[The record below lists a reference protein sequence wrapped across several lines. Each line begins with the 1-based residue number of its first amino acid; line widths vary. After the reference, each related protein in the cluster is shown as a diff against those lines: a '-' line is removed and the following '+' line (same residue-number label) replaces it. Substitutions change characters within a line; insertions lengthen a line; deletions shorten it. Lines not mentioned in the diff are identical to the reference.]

1 MNQIWMQPEPAR
13 GATSPRTLSFSARG
27 GASAFFEVEAGDRL
41 RIVDPE
47 GCQPAFL
54 YARPDA
60 FGAAAADG
68 RVASNVGDLLRRR
81 GEGMGGEAES
91 AALARHGLAASDLEA
106 HALFHGESQ
115 PGSAF
120 EVTAAAASVCVLIVP
135 GGPMEPDAQD
145 PPTDLRVEIEP
156 ATSLEGRAP
165 PPLAPPLLDLR
176 VRAATAEAFTVKA
189 GQYIQIIDVDGRQC
203 ADFLAFDSVALEAGD
218 EYGLDATTTHTLM
231 GSTAPKPGLLSKYF
245 DARMVPL
252 VEIVQDTVGRH
263 DTFMLACS
271 AKYYE
276 DMGYPGH
283 SNCTDNF
290 NAVLRPHGVQPKKGW
305 PAINFFY
312 NTVAGPDDRITMD
325 EPWSRA
331 GDYVL
336 LRALTDLVCATSSCA
351 DDIDPA
357 NGWCP
362 TDIHVRVY
370 DSESAFSKGMSHRMT
385 PDAEPRLTRES
396 GFHPRTAA
404 LTRKMED
411 YRGFWVPTCFNAA
424 GPLEE
429 YWACRE
435 RATIMDLSVL
445 RKFEVIGPDAEDLM
459 QLAVTRNVR
468 KLAVNQIVYTA
479 MCNPH
484 GGMIDD
490 GTLFRLGQNNFR
502 WICGDEYSGIWLR
515 KLAEEHKLKV
525 WVKSSTDQLHNV
537 SVQGPR
543 SRAILSSLV
552 VSPPQEPTIDEL
564 KWFRFTVG
572 RIDGVPVLVSRT
584 GYTGELG
591 YEVWCHPS
599 RATDLWDA
607 IMRAGEPHGLTP
619 MGLAALDMLRI
630 EAGLVFAGYDFC
642 DQTDPFEAGIGFTVP
657 KDKPDHYIG
666 SEAVERRRD
675 NPHKRMVG
683 LDVTGNEPVV
693 HGDPVYDGRTQI
705 GIVTS
710 ATKSPVLGKTIA
722 LARLD
727 VSAAALGRSVEIGKL
742 DGHQK
747 RLSATIVA
755 FPHFD
760 PKKIRVRVG
769 PPASED
775 LGKLCFPKPSP
786 ETVAT
791 AGIPA

>member
-1 MNQIWMQPEPAR
+1 MNLIWMPGADTQ
-13 GATSPRTLSFSARG
+13 ATSPRPRTRSFVARG
-27 GASAFFEVEAGDRL
+27 GSSCAFEVGEGDRI

-47 GCQPAFL
+47 GRQQAFL
-54 YARPDA
+54 YVQGYT
-60 FGAAAADG
+60 FGTGVPGRGAVTKTGEALTRTLPGGQAVAAE
-68 RVASNVGDLLRRR
+68 LLRRISR
-81 GEGMGGEAES
+81 SEFVEHRLFEADSEAGAVFVATADAASACVLVIPGEAM
-91 AALARHGLAASDLEA
+91 A
-106 HALFHGESQ
+106 
-115 PGSAF
+115 
-120 EVTAAAASVCVLIVP
+120 
-135 GGPMEPDAQD
+135 PDGQN

-156 ATSLEGRAP
+156 AASSEGLPP

-176 VRAATAEAFTVKA
+176 VKAATAEAYTVKA
-189 GQYIQIIDVDGRQC
+189 GQYIQIVDVEGRQC
-203 ADFLAFDSVALEAGD
+203 ADFLAFDAVALADGQEF
-218 EYGLDATTTHTLM
+218 GLDATTTHTLM

-252 VEIVQDTVGRH
+252 VEIIQDTVGRH

-290 NAVLRPHGVQPKKGW
+290 NAVLNPHGVQPKKGW

-312 NTVAGPDDRITMD
+312 NTVAGPDDLITMD
-325 EPWSRA
+325 EPWSRP

-357 NGWCP
+357 NGWIP
-362 TDIHVRVY
+362 TDIHVRIY
-370 DSESAFSKGMSHRMT
+370 DAESAFSKGMSHRMT

-396 GFHPRTAA
+396 GFHSRTAA

-435 RATIMDLSVL
+435 RAIIMDLSVL

-459 QLAVTRNVR
+459 QLAMTRNVR

-502 WICGDEYSGIWLR
+502 WICGDEYSGVWLR
-515 KLAEEHKLKV
+515 KLAEENKMKV

-537 SVQGPR
+537 AVQGPK
-543 SRAILSSLV
+543 SRTILASLL
-552 VSPPQEPTIDEL
+552 VSPPQEPTVDEL

-572 RIDGVPVLVSRT
+572 RIEGVPVLVSRT

-591 YEVWCHPS
+591 YEVWCHPGQ
-599 RATDLWDA
+599 ATAVWDS
-607 IMRAGEPHGLTP
+607 IVKAGAPHGMMP

-630 EAGLVFAGYDFC
+630 EAGLVFAGFDFC

-657 KDKPDHYIG
+657 KDKPDHYVG
-666 SEAVERRRD
+666 SEAVARRRD
-675 NPHKRMVG
+675 NPHRRMVG
-683 LDVTGNEPVV
+683 LDVSGNEHVG
-693 HGDPVYDGRTQI
+693 HGDPVYDGRTQV
-705 GIVTS
+705 GVVTS
-710 ATKSPVLGKTIA
+710 ATKSPILGKTIA

-727 VSAAALGRSVEIGKL
+727 VSAATIGRPVEIGKL

-747 RLSATIVA
+747 RLAATIVA

-760 PKKIRVRVG
+760 PQKTRVRTEL
-769 PPASED
+769 PAPGSTEVATPMTSLD
-775 LGKLCFPKPSP
+775 A
-786 ETVAT
+786 VAT

>member
-1 MNQIWMQPEPAR
+1 
-13 GATSPRTLSFSARG
+13 
-27 GASAFFEVEAGDRL
+27 
-41 RIVDPE
+41 
-47 GCQPAFL
+47 
-54 YARPDA
+54 
-60 FGAAAADG
+60 
-68 RVASNVGDLLRRR
+68 
-81 GEGMGGEAES
+81 
-91 AALARHGLAASDLEA
+91 
-106 HALFHGESQ
+106 
-115 PGSAF
+115 
-120 EVTAAAASVCVLIVP
+120 
-135 GGPMEPDAQD
+135 
-145 PPTDLRVEIEP
+145 
-156 ATSLEGRAP
+156 
-165 PPLAPPLLDLR
+165 
-176 VRAATAEAFTVKA
+176 
-189 GQYIQIIDVDGRQC
+189 
-203 ADFLAFDSVALEAGD
+203 
-218 EYGLDATTTHTLM
+218 
-231 GSTAPKPGLLSKYF
+231 
-245 DARMVPL
+245 
-252 VEIVQDTVGRH
+252 
-263 DTFMLACS
+263 
-271 AKYYE
+271 
-276 DMGYPGH
+276 
-283 SNCTDNF
+283 
-290 NAVLRPHGVQPKKGW
+290 
-305 PAINFFY
+305 
-312 NTVAGPDDRITMD
+312 MD

-515 KLAEEHKLKV
+515 RLAEDHKLKV

-543 SRAILSSLV
+543 SRAILSGLV

-599 RATDLWDA
+599 QATAIWDS
-607 IMRAGEPHGLTP
+607 IVTAGEPQGLTP

-630 EAGLVFAGYDFC
+630 EAGLVFAGLRFLRPDRPVRGGHRLHGA
-642 DQTDPFEAGIGFTVP
+642 QGQAGRLYRVGGRGAAAGQPATSGWSASTSRATSPSGTEIPSMTAGP
-657 KDKPDHYIG
+657 RSG
-666 SEAVERRRD
+666 SSPAPRNRRSSARPSPWRASTSRRR
-675 NPHKRMVG
+675 PSVG
-683 LDVTGNEPVV
+683 RWRSASSTAIRSGFPR
-693 HGDPVYDGRTQI
+693 PSWPFP
-705 GIVTS
+705 TS
-710 ATKSPVLGKTIA
+710 IP
-722 LARLD
+722 R
-727 VSAAALGRSVEIGKL
+727 R
-742 DGHQK
+742 
-747 RLSATIVA
+747 
-755 FPHFD
+755 
-760 PKKIRVRVG
+760 
-769 PPASED
+769 PASGRKRPHAAIWDRPASAE
-775 LGKLCFPKPSP
+775 PSP
-786 ETVAT
+786 ESVAT